1 MNFEC
6 QQMVDFRRRSLD
18 SPGECLH
25 LERDV
30 KEQKVT
36 LMADEDLMKMMT
48 DIAEKRH
55 LDPPL
60 PLVC

>member
-1 MNFEC
+1 
-6 QQMVDFRRRSLD
+6 MVDLRRHSLD
-18 SPGECLH
+18 FPGECLH

-30 KEQKVT
+30 KEWKVT
-36 LMADEDLMKMMT
+36 LMADEDLTKMMT

-60 PLVC
+60 PLVR